1 MIVSLRDELL
11 LISGTRSFLL
21 AAKANALFAL
31 RIEAPD
37 KEYCQTIEPS
47 DIVVVSAPE
56 GGAIEPAIMLA
67 EFVRIYHM
75 PLIVLPKDHP
85 GSKRFSYLVSVGPLI
100 TTSCTIR
107 RGTHPEQHL
116 VCSSDELA
124 GTTLKAHPDGVEIT
138 GLPSGI
144 SHQYVTYRM
153 STDFSRS

>member
-1 MIVSLRDELL
+1 MIVPLRDELL
-11 LISGTRSFLL
+11 LISGTCSFLL

-31 RIEAPD
+31 RIETPD

-47 DIVVVSAPE
+47 DIIVVSAPE
-56 GGAIEPAIMLA
+56 GGAIDPAIMLA
-67 EFVRIYHM
+67 EFVRTYHM

-124 GTTLKAHPDGVEIT
+124 GTTLKGHTDGVEIT
-138 GLPSGI
+138 GLPAGASQRI
-144 SHQYVTYRM
+144 VNYRM
-153 STDFSRS
+153 LTEFS